1 MKKIAV
7 LIGAFAIFLFGTG
20 FTYAIATTHGS
31 IMAVKAVL
39 GYQFGVSS
47 VYIDEARGNL
57 LSGLE
62 IENIRVNSFQFKE
75 FRGRFSAVKFYL
87 SLSERKFQI
96 DVSIAAESITL
107 DLDGYFENLSVSRLK
122 FKNKILETASVKVRN
137 PSLIRGDSAW
147 SAESVQINLPIQKD
161 GSVRIENTDV
171 QTPSG
176 YIRADR
182 IIADTSKAALEEIT
196 IEKSPFLGVQSSVQ
210 IQKLRMSAPFDWKH
224 ITAVENGRLNMIES
238 DTILFYGTHQ
248 NGHLD
253 FNVYSKSVELEP
265 LLSSVRPLA
274 GVTAAVGDADLNLT
288 GAVDNAEV
296 SGNFV
301 IQYLAYRRFYL
312 TGDPSVDLSLRLKP
326 VEGKLDLTGQ
336 AELNGG
342 EIVHKKLRLKLQ
354 PGKIMFK
361 GNPEIPVFE
370 FKADT
375 LIGKTKVSI
384 QLKGTP
390 DNPDVTLSSSPP
402 YPEEK
407 ILIMLVTGKEWSGTE
422 KSIREGK
429 ISSDAAREFVDYFIF
444 GGRGEKLAK
453 RFGIKELSFIND
465 ENTKGFEV
473 KKTVTQNVDVGYG
486 LEQTSAQTE
495 QGAVSQKVAVDYSV
509 SDDTLVSIEGTVET
523 KSEKV
528 DTLANQDTAN
538 DASVTMTLKRSF

>member
-1 MKKIAV
+1 MITASVSLLTCYGMMTTAGSVRLMTAGLNIKLHRPDISFTSASGNLASGLTLKDFRIDTFDINGRQGSLSTDYLKIRAK
-7 LIGAFAIFLFGTG
+7 ISFAGIP
-20 FTYAIATTHGS
+20 AEAES
-31 IMAVKAVL
+31 E
-39 GYQFGVSS
+39 GVSLT
-47 VYIDEARGNL
+47 VEDLFE
-57 LSGLE
+57 
-62 IENIRVNSFQFKE
+62 
-75 FRGRFSAVKFYL
+75 SASASK
-87 SLSERKFQI
+87 
-96 DVSIAAESITL
+96 
-107 DLDGYFENLSVSRLK
+107 LK
-122 FKNKILETASVKVRN
+122 FKNKILEAESVKVHN

-326 VEGKLDLTGQ
+326 VEGKLDLTGR

-523 KSEKV
+523 KSEKA